1 MVSDFGPTANSHG
14 TMRMTDYSRYKC
26 LKIEVANKLATVT
39 FNRPEA
45 HHALNQE
52 FIAELRSIWFDLSE
66 DSAVN
71 AVLVRSTGR
80 FFSVGGDVKAMSNR
94 PGGDFLAEG
103 EIADPAKGRRLVFNL
118 LELDK
123 PIVCAI
129 QGDAIG
135 LAATV
140 ALLCDVTVASETARI
155 GDPHVRIGL
164 VAGDGGAA
172 IWPLLVGIS
181 RAKEFLM
188 RGSLINGKEAERIGL
203 VNYAVP
209 TEEVL
214 PKATEIAQ
222 ELADGAT
229 WAIRWTKLSVNRILK
244 QNMHMILDASMS
256 LEHETMHMQDHRE
269 ATRAF
274 AEKRKPKFT
283 GK

>member
-80 FFSVGGDVKAMSNR
+80 FFSVGGDVKAMSHR
-94 PGGDFLAEG
+94 PGGDFLKEG
-103 EIADPAKGRRLVFNL
+103 EMADPARGRRLVFNL

-135 LAATV
+135 LAATI
-140 ALLCDVTVASETARI
+140 ALLYDVTVASEAARI
-155 GDPHVRIGL
+155 GDPEAAIGL
-164 VAGDGGAA
+164 
-172 IWPLLVGIS
+172 
-181 RAKEFLM
+181 
-188 RGSLINGKEAERIGL
+188 
-203 VNYAVP
+203 
-209 TEEVL
+209 
-214 PKATEIAQ
+214 
-222 ELADGAT
+222 
-229 WAIRWTKLSVNRILK
+229 
-244 QNMHMILDASMS
+244 
-256 LEHETMHMQDHRE
+256 
-269 ATRAF
+269 
-274 AEKRKPKFT
+274 
-283 GK
+283 

>member
-118 LELDK
+118 LQFAK
-123 PIVCAI
+123 PTYSPIRA
-129 QGDAIG
+129 DHIG

-140 ALLCDVTVASETARI
+140 ALLCHVTVA
-155 GDPHVRIGL
+155 
-164 VAGDGGAA
+164 
-172 IWPLLVGIS
+172 
-181 RAKEFLM
+181 
-188 RGSLINGKEAERIGL
+188 
-203 VNYAVP
+203 
-209 TEEVL
+209 
-214 PKATEIAQ
+214 
-222 ELADGAT
+222 
-229 WAIRWTKLSVNRILK
+229 
-244 QNMHMILDASMS
+244 
-256 LEHETMHMQDHRE
+256 
-269 ATRAF
+269 
-274 AEKRKPKFT
+274 
-283 GK
+283 